1 MLAITLKEFFMKK
14 LDLNFKNR
22 YGFNLA
28 GTLDLPDN
36 KSPDS
41 FGIFAHCFSCSK
53 QYKLIVNV
61 DNELTK
67 DSFGVFRFDF
77 TGLGESE
84 GDFSATN
91 FTTNVTDLLD
101 AISFIESEYGKVD
114 FLLGHSMGAVAA
126 IRASLE
132 INSLRA
138 LVTFG
143 APYSFENLVKLLD
156 KYKDDFNISNEALIS
171 IGGRELLVQ
180 KPLIEDISSQNIPS
194 FIEKI
199 SIPYMI
205 VHSPTDEM
213 VPYMDALKIF
223 NHVNSYKS
231 FLSVD
236 NANHI
241 FTNNDDSIFAGRVI
255 KEWLKRYIKNS

>member
-1 MLAITLKEFFMKK
+1 MKK

-61 DNELTK
+61 DNELAK

-143 APYSFENLVKLLD
+143 APYSFENLVKLLE
-156 KYKDDFNISNEALIS
+156 KYKDDFNLRNEAMIS
-171 IGGRELLVQ
+171 IGGRELKVQ
-180 KPLIEDISSQNIPS
+180 KALVEDISSQNIPE
-194 FIEKI
+194 FISNI
-199 SIPYMI
+199 PVPYMI
-205 VHSPTDEM
+205 VHSPIDEM
-213 VPYMDALKIF
+213 VPYSDAIKIF
-223 NHVNSYKS
+223 NQAKTTRN

-241 FTNNDDSIFAGRVI
+241 FTNNEDSIFAGRVI
-255 KEWLKRYIKNS
+255 SEWLKRYV